1 MTGPTDHGST
11 ATEPDGAG
19 SADSDRAGIVAV
31 CCLTFRRPV
40 GLRRVLEGIAALRF
54 DTGVTPESVR
64 VVIVD
69 NDPEGSGEAIVDE
82 MRAEVPF
89 ELRYAVEARRGIPF
103 GRNRAVAES
112 GDVDLIA
119 FLDDDEA
126 PEPDWLAQLLHT
138 AAETGADV
146 VTGPVLPVFDE
157 RPPDWVLRGRF
168 FDRRRHA
175 TGELLHYAR
184 TSNVLIRRDLIA
196 RWEEQPF
203 EVAFGMSG
211 GDDTYF
217 FKRAYLDGAT
227 IVWADEAVVREWV
240 PVTRVSVRWML
251 KREFRRGNT
260 LSLCLR
266 MLQDSPA
273 RRVRR
278 VVGGLGQIARGVVT
292 VPFGLVRGREVAVA
306 GLKRIWFG
314 AGLIG
319 GLTGSVVSEYS
330 TVHGR

>member
-1 MTGPTDHGST
+1 MTGPTDHGPT

-196 RWEEQPF
+196 RWEGQPF
-203 EVAFGMSG
+203 EAAFGMSG

-260 LSLCLR
+260 LSICLR
-266 MLQDSPA
+266 MLEDS
-273 RRVRR
+273 RRRRFKRILASVYR
-278 VVGGLGQIARGVVT
+278 VVVGACVFIAGCLAGKSTR
-292 VPFGLVRGREVAVA
+292 VA
-306 GLKRIWFG
+306 GLRSISLG
-314 AGLIG
+314 AGLAW
-319 GLTGSVVSEYS
+319 GLTGAVYSEYG
-330 TVHGR
+330 TTHGK